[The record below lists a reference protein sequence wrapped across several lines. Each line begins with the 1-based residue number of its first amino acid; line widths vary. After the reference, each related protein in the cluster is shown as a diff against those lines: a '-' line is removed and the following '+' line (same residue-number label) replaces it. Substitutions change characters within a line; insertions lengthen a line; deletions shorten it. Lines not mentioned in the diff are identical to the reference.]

1 MRAATYEREG
11 RADEVL
17 QVIEVDRP
25 APGPGQVL
33 VRVVV
38 AAINPTDVKIRS
50 GATSRQIDTF
60 QVPLMDGAGV
70 IEAVGAGVDESRVG
84 ERVWLMLAAHLNRW
98 GAAAQYSVV
107 PADRAIVLPPEAS
120 FDLGATLGVPAVT
133 AAHCLFADGPLDGGD
148 VLVAGGAGA
157 VGRYA
162 VQLAAWSGARVAA
175 TVSGGTKADVARA
188 AGADLI
194 VNYREPDAADQLRA
208 WTDRVDRIVELAL
221 GPNIDL
227 DLAVAG
233 FGTTIVTYAIDGPDP
248 VIPVRRCMYAGVSL
262 RFMLLYALPAPVLA
276 DAVATVSRA
285 VVDGA
290 LTVPAATR
298 FSLDDIAAAQL
309 AQEAGPFGRVL
320 VDIPD

>member
-70 IEAVGAGVDESRVG
+70 IEAVGAGVDENRVG

-107 PADRAIVLPPEAS
+107 PAERAIPLPAEAS

-133 AAHCLFADGPLDGGD
+133 AAHCLFSDGPLDGRD

-157 VGRYA
+157 VGRFA

-175 TVSGGTKADVARA
+175 TVSGDAKADVARS

-194 VNYREPDAADQLRA
+194 VNYRDADAADQVRA
-208 WTDRVDRIVELAL
+208 WTDRVDRVVELAL

-233 FGTTIVTYAIDGPDP
+233 FGTKIVTYAIDGPDP
-248 VIPVRRCMYAGVSL
+248 VIPVRRCMYSGVSL

-276 DAVATVSRA
+276 DAVATVVRA
-285 VVDGA
+285 MADGA
-290 LTVPAATR
+290 LTVPTATR
-298 FSLDDIAAAQL
+298 FSLDAIAAAQL

-320 VDIPD
+320 VDIPG